1 MIAQKSGAL
10 FTYLFGVQLIYNVVP
25 VPLFK
30 IDLGK
35 NFLIPVL
42 IIQKK
47 LKKKCPK
54 KWNSSVCPNLY
65 LYVADKYGC
74 HRKNYCVTN
83 K

>member
-42 IIQKK
+42 VIQKK
-47 LKKKCPK
+47 LKKNVQRSGIHLCAQIYI
-54 KWNSSVCPNLY
+54 CM
-65 LYVADKYGC
+65 
-74 HRKNYCVTN
+74 
-83 K
+83 

>member
-10 FTYLFGVQLIYNVVP
+10 FTYLFGVQLIYNVMP

-42 IIQKK
+42 VIQKK

-54 KWNSSVCPNLY
+54 K
-65 LYVADKYGC
+65 
-74 HRKNYCVTN
+74 
-83 K
+83 